1 MGCDIHFY
9 VEKRDKNGV
18 WHCIPKNFYSER
30 HYPLFALLAN
40 VRNDFGRVK
49 PIAYPRG
56 LPECIS
62 ATVARDADIWK
73 LDGHSY
79 SYYTLTEIIN
89 FDWNN
94 NQLLIEQCMPLQKYA
109 NWDKISD
116 PEEDVGYWWDTENKI
131 ISMTEADRLIESG
144 LNLAAEIMEE
154 SYKVKITWYKPYVNF
169 FSSFLDAINRILK
182 LDKDP
187 NNLRIVFWFDN

>member
-1 MGCDIHFY
+1 M
-9 VEKRDKNGV
+9 
-18 WHCIPKNFYSER
+18 
-30 HYPLFALLAN
+30 AN

-94 NQLLIEQCMPLQKYA
+94 RLFYYTMDMNKAHKNIIE
-109 NWDKISD
+109 DSD
-116 PEEDVGYWWDTENKI
+116 RIW
-131 ISMTEADRLIESG
+131 
-144 LNLAAEIMEE
+144 
-154 SYKVKITWYKPYVNF
+154 NF
-169 FSSFLDAINRILK
+169 NGFKR
-182 LDKDP
+182 
-187 NNLRIVFWFDN
+187 NN